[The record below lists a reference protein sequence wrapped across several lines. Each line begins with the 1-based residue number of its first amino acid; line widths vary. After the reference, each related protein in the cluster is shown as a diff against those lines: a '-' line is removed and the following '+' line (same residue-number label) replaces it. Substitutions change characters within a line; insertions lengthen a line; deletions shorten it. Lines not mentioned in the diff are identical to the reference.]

1 MDQYLVI
8 KTQSINNITAPT
20 FWKGACI
27 FIGLV
32 NYYRYIWEKPSHTL
46 VPLTKS
52 MYNLVK
58 FKCNEIKQNYFKEI
72 NKIVGRNILLAYP
85 NFNKELKS
93 IPMLTT
99 SN

>member
-1 MDQYLVI
+1 M
-8 KTQSINNITAPT
+8 
-20 FWKGACI
+20 
-27 FIGLV
+27 
-32 NYYRYIWEKPSHTL
+32 L
-46 VPLTKS
+46 VPLTKL

-58 FKCNEIKQNYFKEI
+58 FKYNEIKQNYFKEI